1 MKKAEIIESK
11 QTDHIINEYKILHEV
26 NHPFI
31 VNFDGLSQNS
41 KYLYLFM
48 EYVPG
53 GEMFSHLRD
62 EGVFEPHKA
71 AYALPIS

>member
-1 MKKAEIIESK
+1 MKKAEIIEAK
-11 QTDHIINEYKILHEV
+11 QTDHIINECRILNEV

-31 VNFDGLSQNS
+31 VNFEGVSQNS
-41 KYLYLFM
+41 RYLYLFM

-71 AYALPIS
+71 A

>member
-1 MKKAEIIESK
+1 MKKAEIIEAK
-11 QTDHIINEYKILHEV
+11 QSDHIINECKILSEV

-31 VNFDGLSQNS
+31 VNFEGISQNN

-48 EYVPG
+48 EYIAG

-71 AYALPIS
+71 A